1 MAKTKQQIRVLLAD
15 DHAIFRDG
23 LRKLL
28 DADDDITI
36 VGEAQNGAEC
46 IKLLAKLKP
55 DILLL
60 DLRMPDKDGLAVLEE
75 VNFDTL
81 PTRVVVLTAAED
93 DRDVVRAMRL
103 GARGVVLKQSAT
115 ELLVKSIHRVHAGE
129 IWLDNRMTAEVMKAV
144 SKSAESGPREAAAQ
158 RQRKRNCAACR
169 AGIPQ
174 QGNRRKTFHLRT
186 NRQESSPQYFRQARC
201 LRSPRTRAVRH
212 PPPIDRPVV
221 VFHFAP
227 GRRASCSFPQREPRE
242 EAGEHH
248 PLFF

>member
-1 MAKTKQQIRVLLAD
+1 MAKPKQQIRVLLAD

-28 DADDDITI
+28 DSDDEITI

-46 IKLLAKLKP
+46 IKLLTKLKP

-103 GARGVVLKQSAT
+103 GARGVVRKYSADD
-115 ELLVKSIHRVHAGE
+115 LLPKSIRKVHDGE
-129 IWLDNRMTAEVMKAV
+129 IWLDNRMTAEVLAAFKE
-144 SKSAESGPREAAAQ
+144 SADTSQNPKKPLLSDRETEVLQLVAQ
-158 RQRKRNCAACR
+158 GLRNREIGERLAISHLTVKNHVHRVFRK
-169 AGIPQ
+169 
-174 QGNRRKTFHLRT
+174 L
-186 NRQESSPQYFRQARC
+186 
-201 LRSPRTRAVRH
+201 
-212 PPPIDRPVV
+212 
-221 VFHFAP
+221 
-227 GRRASCSFPQREPRE
+227 RASDRFELVLY
-242 EAGEHH
+242 AVHH
-248 PLFF
+248 HVFGRNVKTNTSMT

>member
-28 DADDDITI
+28 DADEDITI

-81 PTRVVVLTAAED
+81 PTRVVEIVRIRTAP
-93 DRDVVRAMRL
+93 R
-103 GARGVVLKQSAT
+103 
-115 ELLVKSIHRVHAGE
+115 
-129 IWLDNRMTAEVMKAV
+129 KAF
-144 SKSAESGPREAAAQ
+144 AQ
-158 RQRKRNCAACR
+158 RPRKRNRPACR
-169 AGIPQ
+169 PGFPQ

-186 NRQESSPQYFRQARC
+186 NRQKPSAQHLRQARR
-201 LRSPRTRAVRH
+201 LRPPRTRALCDS
-212 PPPIDRPVV
+212 PPID
-221 VFHFAP
+221 
-227 GRRASCSFPQREPRE
+227 
-242 EAGEHH
+242 
-248 PLFF
+248 